1 MLINNYLIDNK
12 SYSSFPENLKCDY
25 FSLDISFICLS
36 KNHILNLENV
46 LKKYQISVNNI
57 LNFEYVHSFLNESQN
72 NLYKMSR
79 LINDGYNQ
87 NEELIVPTKTN
98 HSGFF
103 ERFFNL
109 FN

>member
-1 MLINNYLIDNK
+1 MQK
-12 SYSSFPENLKCDY
+12 SR
-25 FSLDISFICLS
+25 FICLS
-36 KNHILNLENV
+36 KNHIYDLENV

-57 LNFEYVHSFLNESQN
+57 LSFEYVHSFLNESQN

-87 NEELIVPTKTN
+87 NEVLIVPKKRKN
-98 HSGFF
+98 RGFF
-103 ERFFNL
+103 ERFFNF